1 MTATAIETPKP
12 VLVSLLSV
20 VVAGV
25 GVGFEAGKGG
35 AVEFVPEEFDG
46 NAVIEINEPDTDE
59 RINSG
64 VIISPPP
71 EQAVNP
77 RSSIHD

>member
-1 MTATAIETPKP
+1 MTATGIETPTP
-12 VLVSLLSV
+12 ILVSLLSV

-35 AVEFVPEEFDG
+35 AVEFELEEFDG
-46 NAVIEINEPDTDE
+46 DAVIEISEPDTDE
-59 RINSG
+59 RVTSG
-64 VIISPPP
+64 VIFSPPP

-77 RSSIHD
+77 R